1 MNKLNVTV
9 KNMTIIYVDEL
20 KLGRGYIVSWMTGFN
35 DLFKLEKSEIQ
46 YNSREKCKEFC
57 LGTNN

>member
-1 MNKLNVTV
+1 
-9 KNMTIIYVDEL
+9 MTIIYVDEL
-20 KLGRGYIVSWMTGFN
+20 KLGRGYTVSWMTGFN
-35 DLFKLEKSEIQ
+35 DLFKLEKNEIQ